1 MVDSEKTGSFFGDG
15 VIFVISQPRS
25 GSTLLQRVL
34 AGSPEV
40 QTSAETWLMLHP
52 VYWNKGTWNSGK
64 NQIET
69 EYNAWWARA
78 AVEEFLDNYTDGRRI
93 YDEAIRAWAK
103 VIYGNALKQHGK
115 AYFLDKTP
123 RYFFII
129 KDLYRLFPKAKF
141 IFLLR
146 NPMAVLAS
154 ELSTYVKGDW
164 PVLGLFAHDLLHAPG
179 CILDGIDTVGDEAIT
194 VRYEE
199 FVSDPENQIASLCRS
214 LGIRFHEE
222 MLVYS
227 KTPQPMGRF
236 NDPSG
241 IARHSS
247 ATTASVDKWQ
257 QLVHDD
263 QSLHFARC
271 YLEALGKDTIS
282 RFGYDYA
289 EITSILHSRELLKR
303 GLYPWTTAMRPR
315 SEWTWRE
322 RFASDLYFSRRDH
335 GDLRGLLMTASKYF
349 NKTHKLLTMSSSR
362 GNRGVSDVR

>member
-1 MVDSEKTGSFFGDG
+1 MVDSDKKGSFLGDG

-52 VYWNKGTWNSGK
+52 VYWNKGTWNSRK
-64 NQIET
+64 KQIET

-78 AVEEFLDNYTDGRRI
+78 AVEEFLDNYTDGRQI

-103 VIYGNALKQHGK
+103 VIYANALNQNGK

-129 KDLYRLFPKAKF
+129 KDLYRLFPQAKF
-141 IFLLR
+141 VFLLR

-154 ELSTYVKGDW
+154 ELNTYVKGDW
-164 PVLGLFAHDLLHAPG
+164 PVLGRFRPDLLDAPG
-179 CILDGIDTVGDEAIT
+179 WILEGIDMLGDQAIT
-194 VRYEE
+194 VRYED
-199 FVSDPENQIASLCRS
+199 FVSDPEKQIACLCRF

-227 KTPQPMGRF
+227 KTPQPIGRF

-241 IARHSS
+241 VARHSS
-247 ATTASVDKWQ
+247 TTTASVDKWQ

-263 QSLHFARC
+263 QSLYFARC

-289 EITSILHSRELLKR
+289 EITSILHTRELLLR

-315 SEWTWRE
+315 SEWAWGE

-335 GDLRGLLMTASKYF
+335 GNVKGVLMTASKYF
-349 NKTHKLLTMSSSR
+349 RRIHKLPAALSPR
-362 GNRGVSDVR
+362 GNR